1 MSITIRNYRDDD
13 LEDIVDLINAAGA
26 VDRLHLGTTVEDLHG
41 RFHSPR
47 SDPRQDLLVAHD
59 RNERILAYAWLELKR
74 APRQNRFYVHA
85 TVHPD
90 WREQGVERLLLTQ
103 LWSAALERR
112 HTLGSKPVEFRT
124 YCAAHQ
130 EERIALLESFG
141 LRPVRYSPHMV
152 YHPLDNLREPQVP
165 PGIQVRPY
173 VGGQDDRSALEALN
187 EAFGD
192 VMDYEPATLE
202 ELRHWMASSSFREEL
217 SPVALDGEV
226 VVGLC
231 LCTVSEG
238 RIRLLGRRDAYVDTL
253 AVRPAY
259 RRRGLGSAL
268 LLASLHPMKEAGMES
283 ATLDTDTNNPTEAI
297 QLYEKISFREAWR
310 WVTYGRDI
318 P

>member
-1 MSITIRNYRDDD
+1 MSITIRNYRDGD
-13 LEDIVDLINAAGA
+13 LEDIVNLINGADA
-26 VDRLHLGTTVEDLHG
+26 VDRLHLGTTVEDLRV

-47 SDPRQDLLVAHD
+47 SDPRQDVLVAHD
-59 RNERILAYAWLELKR
+59 RNERILAYAWLELKS
-74 APRQNRFYVHA
+74 APRQNRFYVHT
-85 TVHPD
+85 TVHPH
-90 WREQGVERLLLTQ
+90 WREKGVERLLLTQ
-103 LWSAALERR
+103 LWQEAQVRR
-112 HTLGSKPVEFRT
+112 HTLGSKPVQFRT

-130 EERIALLESFG
+130 QERIALFKTLG

-152 YHPLDNLREPQVP
+152 CHPLDNLPEPHVP

-173 VGGQDDRSALEALN
+173 VRGRDDRSALEALN

-217 SPVALDGEV
+217 SSVALDGEV

-268 LLASLHPMKEAGMES
+268 LLASLHSMKQGGVES
-283 ATLDTDTNNPTEAI
+283 ATLDTDTDNPTEAI

>member
-1 MSITIRNYRDDD
+1 MSITIRHYDDDD
-13 LEDIVDLINAAGA
+13 LEDIVNLVNAADT
-26 VDRLHLGTTVEDLHG
+26 VDRLHLGTTVEDLRG

-47 SDPRQDLLVAHD
+47 SDPCQDVLVAHD
-59 RNERILAYAWLELKR
+59 RSERILAYARLELKS
-74 APRQNRFYVHA
+74 APLQNRFYVHA

-90 WREQGVERLLLTQ
+90 WREQGVERQLLTQ
-103 LWSAALERR
+103 LWRAALDRR

-130 EERIALLESFG
+130 EERIALFESFG

-152 YHPLDNLREPQVP
+152 CHPLDSLAEPQVP
-165 PGIQVRPY
+165 GIRVRAY
-173 VGGQDDRSALEALN
+173 VRGQDDRSALEALN
-187 EAFGD
+187 RSFGD
-192 VMDYEPATLE
+192 VMDYQPATLE
-202 ELRHWMASSSFREEL
+202 ELRHWIASSSFREEL

-231 LCTVSEG
+231 LCTVNEG
-238 RIRLLGRRDAYVDTL
+238 RIRLVGRRDAYVDTL

-268 LLASLHPMKEAGMES
+268 LLASLHAMKEAGMAS
-283 ATLDTDTNNPTEAI
+283 ATLDTDTDNPTEAI
-297 QLYEKISFREAWR
+297 RLYEKIGFREAWR
-310 WVTYGRDI
+310 WVTYGRNI